1 MTARADLRYH
11 ARVTEPRIVFG
22 LVVPPPGS
30 DLPARVERF
39 TKLIGE
45 HAGVEVVRFDAAS
58 YEALATEVREGRV
71 DVAWL
76 PPIVFVRL
84 ADAVTP
90 IGSILRGG
98 KSAYEAALVV
108 KSDSRIRTIEG
119 LRGTRA
125 GWVDPW
131 SAAGFV
137 LPRVKLALL
146 GVDPRTVFRTET
158 FHGSHRAA
166 IQALVEGACDVAG
179 TFARSDEKGAVT
191 AGAWS
196 EVEGAE
202 VRVLATFGAIPPD
215 VIGVR
220 KDYPEEARVKILEVL
235 RAACTEES
243 TRTIVREIFG
253 GDELSEGLVSGYDAL
268 KSALEMATSRGLF
281 D

>member
-1 MTARADLRYH
+1 VSVTAS
-11 ARVTEPRIVFG
+11 RIVFG
-22 LVVPPPGS
+22 LVVNTPGS
-30 DLPARVERF
+30 ELPARVDRL
-39 TKLIGE
+39 TKMVGE
-45 HAGVEVVRFDAAS
+45 HIGTEVTRYDASS

-90 IGSILRGG
+90 IGSIMRDG

-108 KSDSRIRTIEG
+108 KGDSRIRSIDA

-146 GVDPRTVFRTET
+146 GLDPRTAFRSER

-166 IQALVEGACDVAG
+166 MTALAEGACDVAG
-179 TFARSDEKGAVT
+179 TYAQADADGTVI

-196 EVEGAE
+196 EIEGAD

-220 KDYPEEARVKILEVL
+220 KGYPEEAREKVVAAL
-235 RAACTEES
+235 RAACSEEA
-243 TRTIVREIFG
+243 TRAVLRQIFN
-253 GDELSEGLVSGYDAL
+253 GDQLHEGLVSGYESL
-268 KSALEMATSRGLF
+268 KSALQMATARGLF

>member
-1 MTARADLRYH
+1 VTAR
-11 ARVTEPRIVFG
+11 RIVFG
-22 LVVPPPGS
+22 LVVPSPGGE
-30 DLPARVERF
+30 LPAHVDGLA
-39 TKLIGE
+39 KMLGA
-45 HAGVEVVRFDAAS
+45 HAGLDLARYDAAS

-71 DVAWL
+71 DIAWL
-76 PPIVFVRL
+76 PPIVYVRL
-84 ADAVTP
+84 ADVVTP

-98 KSAYEAALVV
+98 QSAYEAALVV
-108 KSDSRIRTIEG
+108 KSDSRIKTIDA

-166 IQALVEGACDVAG
+166 MQALADGACDVAG
-179 TFARSDEKGAVT
+179 TYARSDEKGKVLS
-191 AGAWS
+191 GAWS
-196 EVEGAE
+196 EIEGAE

-215 VIGVR
+215 VIAVR
-220 KDYPEEARVKILEVL
+220 TGFPEDDRTKILEAL
-235 RAACTEES
+235 RAATADDA
-243 TRTIVREIFG
+243 TRAILRQVFT
-253 GDELSEGLVSGYDAL
+253 GDELQEGLASGYDAL
-268 KSALEMATSRGLF
+268 KSALEMATARGLF

>member
-1 MTARADLRYH
+1 MDAVSAP
-11 ARVTEPRIVFG
+11 RVVFG
-22 LVVPPPGS
+22 LVVPAPGT
-30 DLPARVERF
+30 DLPARVERL
-39 TKLIGE
+39 TNMVGE
-45 HAGVEVVRFDAAS
+45 HAGVAVTLFEAPG

-71 DVAWL
+71 DIAWL
-76 PPIVFVRL
+76 PPIVYVRL
-84 ADAVTP
+84 AEAVTP

-98 KSAYEAALVV
+98 KTAYEAALVV
-108 KSDSRIRTIEG
+108 KSDSRIRSIEA

-146 GVDPRTVFRTET
+146 GVDPRTIFRTET
-158 FHGSHRAA
+158 FHGSHRAV

-179 TFARSDEKGAVT
+179 TYARTGEDGTVT

-196 EVEGAE
+196 EIEGAE

-215 VIGVR
+215 VIAVR
-220 KDYPEEARVKILEVL
+220 KDYPEEARTKLLEAL
-235 RAACTEES
+235 RAACAGEP
-243 TRTIVREIFG
+243 TRGVVRRIFG
-253 GDELSEGLVSGYDAL
+253 GDELREGLAPGYEAL
-268 KSALEMATSRGLF
+268 ESALEMATARGLF

>member
-1 MTARADLRYH
+1 
-11 ARVTEPRIVFG
+11 
-22 LVVPPPGS
+22 
-30 DLPARVERF
+30 
-39 TKLIGE
+39 
-45 HAGVEVVRFDAAS
+45 
-58 YEALATEVREGRV
+58 
-71 DVAWL
+71 VAWL

-90 IGSILRGG
+90 IGSIVRDG

-108 KSDSRIRTIEG
+108 RADSKIRTIDA

-146 GVDPRTVFRTET
+146 GIDPRTAFRSER
-158 FHGSHRAA
+158 FYGSHRAA
-166 IQALVEGACDVAG
+166 MTALADGACDVAG
-179 TFARSDEKGAVT
+179 TYAQSDAEGNVN

-196 EVEGAE
+196 EIEGAE

-220 KDYPEEARVKILEVL
+220 KGYPEEARERVLVAL
-235 RAACTEES
+235 RAACAAES
-243 TRTIVREIFG
+243 SRAVLREIFN
-253 GDELSEGLVSGYDAL
+253 GDQLHEGLVSGYESL
-268 KSALEMATSRGLF
+268 KSALDMATARGLF

>member
-1 MTARADLRYH
+1 MSVVAVP
-11 ARVTEPRIVFG
+11 RVVFG
-22 LVVPPPGS
+22 LVVPAGGGGE
-30 DLPARVERF
+30 LPTRVDRL
-39 TKLIGE
+39 TKMIGE
-45 HAGVEVVRFDAAS
+45 HAGIEIERFDAPG
-58 YEALATEVREGRV
+58 YEALAKEVRERRV
-71 DVAWL
+71 DIAWL

-98 KSAYEAALVV
+98 QSAYEAALVV
-108 KSDSRIRTIEG
+108 KSDSKFKTIDG

-146 GVDPRTVFRTET
+146 GVDPRSVFRTET
-158 FHGSHRAA
+158 FYGGHRAVMK
-166 IQALVEGACDVAG
+166 ALAEGACDVAG
-179 TFARSDEKGAVT
+179 TYARADADGTVT

-215 VIGVR
+215 VIAVR
-220 KDYPEEARVKILEVL
+220 NDYPKDARVKIVESL
-235 RAACTEES
+235 RTACAEES
-243 TRTIVREIFG
+243 TRGILREIFN
-253 GDELSEGLVSGYDAL
+253 GDELKEGLVPGYDAL
-268 KSALEMATSRGLF
+268 RSALDMATARGLF

>member
-1 MTARADLRYH
+1 MTAS
-11 ARVTEPRIVFG
+11 RIVFG
-22 LVVPPPGS
+22 LVVNTPGS
-30 DLPARVERF
+30 ELPARVDRL
-39 TKLIGE
+39 TKMIGE
-45 HAGVEVVRFDAAS
+45 HVGAEVSRFDAPN

-90 IGSILRGG
+90 IGSIMRDG
-98 KSAYEAALVV
+98 KSTYEAALVV
-108 KSDSRIRTIEG
+108 RSDSKIRTIDA

-146 GVDPRTVFRTET
+146 GIDPRNVFRSER

-166 IQALVEGACDVAG
+166 MTALAEGACDVAG
-179 TFARSDEKGAVT
+179 TYAQADAEGNVN

-220 KDYPEEARVKILEVL
+220 KGYPEEAREKVLAAL
-235 RAACTEES
+235 RAACGEES
-243 TRTIVREIFG
+243 TRAVLREIFN
-253 GDELSEGLVSGYDAL
+253 GDELHEGLVSGYESL
-268 KSALEMATSRGLF
+268 RSALDMATARGLF

>member
-1 MTARADLRYH
+1 M
-11 ARVTEPRIVFG
+11 FG
-22 LVVPPPGS
+22 LVVPSAGS
-30 DLPARVERF
+30 ELPARVDGL
-39 TKLIGE
+39 TKMLGA
-45 HAGVEVVRFDAAS
+45 HVGVEVERYDAPS

-76 PPIVFVRL
+76 PPIVYVRL
-84 ADAVTP
+84 AHVVTP

-98 KSAYEAALVV
+98 QTAYEAALVV
-108 KSDSRIRTIEG
+108 KSDSRIKTIDG

-146 GVDPRTVFRTET
+146 GVDPRSVFRTET
-158 FHGSHRAA
+158 FHGSHRATM
-166 IQALVEGACDVAG
+166 QALADGACDVAG
-179 TFARSDEKGAVT
+179 TYARSDDKGKVI

-196 EVEGAE
+196 DIEGAE

-215 VIGVR
+215 VIAVR
-220 KDYPEEARVKILEVL
+220 NDLPDDDRIKTLEAL
-235 RAACTEES
+235 RAACADEPS
-243 TRTIVREIFG
+243 REILRQIFS
-253 GDELSEGLVSGYDAL
+253 GDELREGLASGYDAL
-268 KSALEMATSRGLF
+268 KSALDMATARGLF

>member
-1 MTARADLRYH
+1 MTAR
-11 ARVTEPRIVFG
+11 RIVFG
-22 LVVPPPGS
+22 LVVPSPGTE
-30 DLPARVERF
+30 LPARVDGLTEM
-39 TKLIGE
+39 LGA
-45 HAGVEVVRFDAAS
+45 HAGLEVERYDADS

-76 PPIVFVRL
+76 PPIVYVRL
-84 ADAVTP
+84 KDVVSP
-90 IGSILRGG
+90 IGSILRDG

-108 KSDSRIRTIEG
+108 KSDSRIKTIDG
-119 LRGTRA
+119 LRNSRA

-166 IQALVEGACDVAG
+166 MQALHDGACDVAG
-179 TFARSDEKGAVT
+179 TYARSDEHGKVI

-196 EVEGAE
+196 EIEGAE

-215 VIGVR
+215 VIAAR
-220 KDYPEEARVKILEVL
+220 KGLPEDDRVKILEAL
-235 RAACTEES
+235 RAACAEES
-243 TRTIVREIFG
+243 TRAVLQQIFN
-253 GDELSEGLVSGYDAL
+253 GDELREGLAPGYESL
-268 KSALEMATSRGLF
+268 RSALDMATARGLF

>member
-1 MTARADLRYH
+1 MGESAGI
-11 ARVTEPRIVFG
+11 EIV
-22 LVVPPPGS
+22 
-30 DLPARVERF
+30 RE
-39 TKLIGE
+39 
-45 HAGVEVVRFDAAS
+45 DASS
-58 YEALATEVREGRV
+58 YEALATEVKEARV

-84 ADAVTP
+84 GDAVEP
-90 IGSILRGG
+90 LGSILRDG

-108 KSDSRIRTIEG
+108 KSDSRIRTIDG
-119 LRGTRA
+119 LAGTRA

-146 GVDPRTVFRTET
+146 GVDPRSVFRTET
-158 FHGSHRAA
+158 FHGSHRAVMT
-166 IQALVEGACDVAG
+166 ALHEGSCDVAG
-179 TFARSDEKGAVT
+179 TYAQADDKGNVS

-196 EVEGAE
+196 EIDGAE

-220 KDYPEEARVKILEVL
+220 KDFPKDAREKVLVAL
-235 RAACTEES
+235 RAACSEES
-243 TRTIVREIFG
+243 ARSVLRAIFN
-253 GDELSEGLVSGYDAL
+253 GDDFREGLASGYESL
-268 KSALEMATSRGLF
+268 KSALEMATARGLF

>member
-1 MTARADLRYH
+1 MAAVTAR
-11 ARVTEPRIVFG
+11 RIVFG
-22 LVVPPPGS
+22 LVVPSAGS
-30 DLPARVERF
+30 DLPARVDGLA
-39 TKLIGE
+39 KMLGA
-45 HAGVEVVRFDAAS
+45 HAGLEVEHYDAAG
-58 YEALATEVREGRV
+58 YETLATEVRAGRV

-76 PPIVFVRL
+76 PPIVYVRL
-84 ADAVTP
+84 ADVVTP

-98 KSAYEAALVV
+98 RSAYEAALVV
-108 KSDSRIRTIEG
+108 KSDSRIKTIDG
-119 LRGTRA
+119 LRNTRA

-166 IQALVEGACDVAG
+166 MQALADGACDVAG
-179 TFARSDEKGAVT
+179 TYARSDDKGKVI

-196 EVEGAE
+196 EIEGAE

-215 VIGVR
+215 VIAVR
-220 KDYPEEARVKILEVL
+220 RGFPEEDRVKILEAL
-235 RAACTEES
+235 RAACAEEA
-243 TRTIVREIFG
+243 TRAVLREIFN
-253 GDELSEGLVSGYDAL
+253 GDELREGLVSGYDAL
-268 KSALEMATSRGLF
+268 KSALDMATARGLF

>member
-1 MTARADLRYH
+1 MTAS
-11 ARVTEPRIVFG
+11 RIVFG
-22 LVVPPPGS
+22 LVVNTPGS
-30 DLPARVERF
+30 ELPARVDRL
-39 TKLIGE
+39 TKMVGE
-45 HAGVEVVRFDAAS
+45 HVGAEVSRFDAPS

-90 IGSILRGG
+90 IGSIMRDG

-108 KSDSRIRTIEG
+108 RSDSKIRTIDA
-119 LRGTRA
+119 LRGSRA

-146 GVDPRTVFRTET
+146 GVDPRTVFRSER
-158 FHGSHRAA
+158 FYGSHRAA
-166 IQALVEGACDVAG
+166 MTALAEGACDVAG
-179 TFARSDEKGAVT
+179 TYAQADAEGNVN
-191 AGAWS
+191 AGSWS

-220 KDYPEEARVKILEVL
+220 KGYPEEGREKVLAAL
-235 RAACTEES
+235 RAACGEES
-243 TRTIVREIFG
+243 TRAVLREIFN
-253 GDELSEGLVSGYDAL
+253 GDELQEGLVSGYDAL
-268 KSALEMATSRGLF
+268 KSALEMATARGLF

>member
-1 MTARADLRYH
+1 MAEVTVS
-11 ARVTEPRIVFG
+11 RVVFG
-22 LVVPPPGS
+22 LVVPTPGS
-30 DLPARVERF
+30 DLPTRVERL
-39 TKLIGE
+39 TKMVGE
-45 HAGVEVVRFDAAS
+45 HAGVEVSRFEAPS

-71 DVAWL
+71 DIAWL

-98 KSAYEAALVV
+98 QTAYEAALVV
-108 KSDSRIRTIEG
+108 RSDSRIRSIEG

-146 GVDPRTVFRTET
+146 GLDPRTAFRTET

-166 IQALVEGACDVAG
+166 IEALVAGACDVAG
-179 TFARSDEKGAVT
+179 TYARADETGKVT

-196 EVEGAE
+196 EVEGAD

-220 KDYPEEARVKILEVL
+220 SGYPEAGRERLLAAL
-235 RAACTEES
+235 RAACSEES
-243 TRTIVREIFG
+243 TRSVLRELFG
-253 GDELSEGLVSGYDAL
+253 GDELREGLVSGYESL
-268 KSALEMATSRGLF
+268 KSALEMATARGIF